1 MINQSNF
8 PHPINSIISGS
19 LESGDCVTAIVQDDD
34 DTLRIEE
41 WHRSSLDGVW
51 YLDRDSGRSLR
62 FEREA
67 ACKLGVIIECWPADN
82 IAAFGKEAEEL
93 RRGIEK
99 VISGLNDFLTE
110 TDMAMEIAEELQKL
124 LDEVDARDS
133 LAYVSSQPASKM

>member
-1 MINQSNF
+1 MTNILF
-8 PHPINSIISGS
+8 PYPLNTIISGS
-19 LESGDCVTAIVQDDD
+19 IENGDCTTAIVQDDD

-41 WHRSSLDGVW
+41 WHRSSMDGTW
-51 YLDRDSGRSLR
+51 HIQHSSALERD
-62 FEREA
+62 A

-82 IAAFGKEAEEL
+82 MAAFGKEAEEL

-99 VISGLNDFLTE
+99 VISGLNGFTTE

-133 LAYVSSQPASKM
+133 LAYVSSQPASKL